1 MELLSLARLARLALR
16 PQDLGLLRE
25 TNQSVGPFEWGAV

>member
-1 MELLSLARLARLALR
+1 MELLSLARLALR